1 MKILG
6 ISGRK
11 QSGKST
17 SAEFLVEEFDC
28 KHLDVHVI
36 SFADRLKEMFLE
48 LFIPEDWNWNIYMLG
63 HNDYKKLQLPTT
75 NSTIREGLQQFGT
88 NMCREYYGDVW
99 IEAVRKKIREL
110 VMKCG
115 VSNIDSTVRIIIPDV
130 RFKNELKF
138 IQELDGHVVRLLRA
152 PFEDSHKS
160 EQDLNDVELVTLQD
174 CLCTDRERLTK
185 FNATIDNRKM
195 DIETKNKALWNLVK
209 GNEWL

>member
-17 SAEFLVEEFDC
+17 SAEFLVDEFS
-28 KHLDVHVI
+28 KRHLDVHII
-36 SFADRLKEMFLE
+36 SFADRLKEIFLE
-48 LFIPEDWNWNIYMLG
+48 LFVPEELNLTSKMLS
-63 HNDYKKLQLPTT
+63 NDLHKLHLLPTT
-75 NSTIREGLQQFGT
+75 GGTVREGLQQFGS

-99 IEAVRKKIREL
+99 VEAVRVKLRQL
-110 VMKCG
+110 AM
-115 VSNIDSTVRIIIPDV
+115 SNYIANIESPLRVIIPDV